1 MPIET
6 DTGTKLTYEDY
17 VKIPADGKRHEII
30 EGNHIVNP
38 APHPDHQSIQFRA
51 SRQFGVLEDERRARV
66 YCAPIDVRLSDT
78 DIVQPDIIAVDPP
91 YRSGIEAGAVRVCAG
106 SRVLDHRSG

>member
-6 DTGTKLTYEDY
+6 ENGTKLTYEDY
-17 VKIPADGKRHEII
+17 LEIPADGRRHEII

-51 SRQFGVLEDERRARV
+51 SRQFGVLEDERRARI
-66 YCAPIDVRLSDT
+66 YCPHVVIASPHLGSPSPIDPPRDLT
-78 DIVQPDIIAVDPP
+78 PDKRWPP
-91 YRSGIEAGAVRVCAG
+91 RPR
-106 SRVLDHRSG
+106 RP